1 MTMYTP
7 NDMDTLNNRINI
19 LIQKWNEKHPEFT
32 QVTHNLHKLDFFNN
46 DGVLFKL
53 FTTTER
59 GEKIT
64 LGYFGLNQF
73 PFNCGCVMLFN
84 LTSSYHH
91 KKGVGKLLLECAKT
105 ITKECR
111 YSMMI
116 ATTNGRGGNKIFYDM
131 AIKDKWKPAD
141 EFLNR
146 RSRNTCNI
154 ITKQLKGR

>member
-1 MTMYTP
+1 MTMYAP
-7 NDMDTLNNRINI
+7 NYMDTLNTRIST
-19 LIQKWNEKHPEFT
+19 LIQKWNAKHSEFT
-32 QVTHNLHKLDFFNN
+32 QVTHNLNSFHFYHENGVQFN
-46 DGVLFKL
+46 LSA
-53 FTTTER
+53 TTER
-59 GEKIT
+59 GDKIT
-64 LGYFGLNQF
+64 LGYFCLNQF
-73 PFNCGCVMLFN
+73 PFNCGCVMLYG
-84 LTSSYHH
+84 LTSSYQY

-105 ITKECR
+105 IAKACG

-116 ATTNGRGGNKIFYDM
+116 ATTNGQGGNKIFYDM